1 MMMESIFILLL
12 FHCLAKGKSSKY
24 ISLFLKKILV
34 WLKMDVATLITGL
47 LDFLHFVKE
56 LME

>member
-1 MMMESIFILLL
+1 MESIFILLL